1 VRKHGIGLV
10 ETSDGIEKTL
20 KNVTKIIINKPVWSG
35 QKKRKIR
42 VFPFFGLSD
51 WSLNSSVS
59 KLEMIVQHRGS
70 VKLR

>member
-1 VRKHGIGLV
+1 MGLGWWKQAMGL
-10 ETSDGIEKTL
+10 TKTL

-51 WSLNSSVS
+51 WSLNISVS